1 MIDSTFV
8 TTEDLPVVSLI
19 ITNDNERVIISS
31 KVSDHESVVKQY
43 DLLKNKWVF
52 RETYGGSSH
61 NFIKLKD
68 VS

>member
-31 KVSDHESVVKQY
+31 KVSDHESVIKQY

-52 RETYGGSSH
+52 RETYGGS
-61 NFIKLKD
+61 
-68 VS
+68 